1 MKSRSSDLCDQLFH
15 STWQTTHWL
24 DNGQSRLK
32 KQLLTI
38 FRKKYQGLLHS
49 LLAAAVTS
57 LLFLGGAYLFL
68 TQLAKYGW

>member
-1 MKSRSSDLCDQLFH
+1 MKSRSSDLCDHLFH
-15 STWQTTHWL
+15 STWQTTHWR

-38 FRKKYQGLLHS
+38 FWKKYQRILHS
-49 LLAAAVTS
+49 LLAATVTS

-68 TQLAKYGW
+68 VQLSEYGW